1 MNYIYKFLFIA
12 VAGLFVSCRFRTDDK
27 NGLINAYLLSN
38 GKIVCNSK
46 AIKAYI
52 ISYENQQGR
61 VPEQIALVEG
71 TCMTLEYLPVLKILV
86 FMSLQDGILMIKKY
100 LSAIGFLQ
108 R

>member
-12 VAGLFVSCRFRTDDK
+12 VAGLFVSCRFGTDDK

-71 TCMTLEYLPVLKILV
+71 TCMTLEHLPVLEDSGV
-86 FMSLQDGILMIKKY
+86 YEFAGWYFNDKKNICR
-100 LSAIGFLQ
+100 L
-108 R
+108 